1 MTGKRYFISA
11 CLLGQKV
18 RYDGQDCL
26 VRELVSYLIPDQYVS
41 LCPEISG
48 GLPTPRPPAEIQ
60 NASGRDVLNNHATVI
75 DREGMNV
82 SDAFIQGAYAALALA
97 QEHQVTHAILKANSP
112 SCGSDLIYDGTF
124 TGHKIQGE
132 GVTAALFRKQGIVVL
147 TEHEFLQALKLT
159 ER

>member
-18 RYDGQDCL
+18 RYDGQNCL
-26 VRELVSYLIPDQYVS
+26 VRELVAHLIPEQYVS

-60 NASGRDVLNNHATVI
+60 KASGKDVLNNKASVK
-75 DREGMNV
+75 DREGVNV
-82 SDAFIQGAYAALALA
+82 SDAFIQGAYTALTLA
-97 QEHQVTHAILKANSP
+97 QAHQVTHAVLKANSP

-132 GVTAALFRKQGIVVL
+132 GVTAALFRKHGIVVM
-147 TEHEFLQALKLT
+147 TEDEFLKAL
-159 ER
+159 

>member
-1 MTGKRYFISA
+1 MTSKRYFISA

-26 VRELVSYLIPDQYVS
+26 VRELVSDLIPDQYVS

-124 TGHKIQGE
+124 TGNLIDGD
-132 GVTAALFRKQGIVVL
+132 GITAKLLKENGIEVI
-147 TEHEFLQALKLT
+147 TEEDI
-159 ER
+159 